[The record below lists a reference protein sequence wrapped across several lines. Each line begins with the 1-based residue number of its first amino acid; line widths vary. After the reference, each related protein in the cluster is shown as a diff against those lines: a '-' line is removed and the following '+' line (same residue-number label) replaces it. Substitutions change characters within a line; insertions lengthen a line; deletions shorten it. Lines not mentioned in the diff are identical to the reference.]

1 VVGGRRP
8 TILVPFGLDRLDE
21 RRDGAASR
29 WTVSSLDALIAHEV
43 AHIRRGDWTTNLA
56 QCVADALLWFHPAA
70 RWLSA
75 RARRERE
82 FACDDLAA
90 AACGGPVRLA
100 RALSTLE
107 EARPRFAALAM
118 SAGRGPLLERVSRLL
133 TGAGSPVAADSRV
146 RRALATRAGRWLS
159 CGAASVVV
167 AAALW
172 VTVAVVPVAALASGG
187 PVSTLSPGAPVST
200 LSARDDAGAFTLSFR
215 GGRAVGATLDG
226 AAVPAS
232 RILQTGD
239 SIYFLTP
246 AGEPSFGVR
255 VKPNGAGIT
264 WQSRPAPALDSR

>member
-1 VVGGRRP
+1 
-8 TILVPFGLDRLDE
+8 
-21 RRDGAASR
+21 
-29 WTVSSLDALIAHEV
+29 
-43 AHIRRGDWTTNLA
+43 
-56 QCVADALLWFHPAA
+56 
-70 RWLSA
+70 
-75 RARRERE
+75 
-82 FACDDLAA
+82 
-90 AACGGPVRLA
+90 
-100 RALSTLE
+100 
-107 EARPRFAALAM
+107 
-118 SAGRGPLLERVSRLL
+118 
-133 TGAGSPVAADSRV
+133 
-146 RRALATRAGRWLS
+146 
-159 CGAASVVV
+159 V

-232 RILQTGD
+232 RLLQTGD